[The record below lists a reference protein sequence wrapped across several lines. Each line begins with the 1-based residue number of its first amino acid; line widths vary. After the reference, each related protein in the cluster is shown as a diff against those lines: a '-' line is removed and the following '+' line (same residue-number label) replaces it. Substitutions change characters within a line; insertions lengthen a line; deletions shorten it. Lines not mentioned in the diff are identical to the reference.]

1 MYITGSDKN
10 HHVKLVTTQTRVVT
24 TKNLGLENGVEGQYA
39 KAKTLTLILKDVDET
54 QVKRTRVDFN
64 MFTKDHFYHLG
75 GSKNNRNSMIEA
87 IITNYDTNIQEV
99 KEVRQYSLFDL
110 AYSNIPSNKS
120 EKLINYPA
128 ANL

>member
-1 MYITGSDKN
+1 
-10 HHVKLVTTQTRVVT
+10 
-24 TKNLGLENGVEGQYA
+24 
-39 KAKTLTLILKDVDET
+39 
-54 QVKRTRVDFN
+54 
-64 MFTKDHFYHLG
+64 
-75 GSKNNRNSMIEA
+75 MIEA

-99 KEVRQYSLFDL
+99 KEVRQYSLFDF